1 MWFLK
6 ATSGQCPPEDHSM
19 SNTNIGAATAEVI
32 NYKITLHFNKYSQKN
47 FIIKGQ
53 NIY

>member
-6 ATSGQCPPEDHSM
+6 ATSGLWPPEDPNM
-19 SNTNIGAATAEVI
+19 SNTNVGAATTEVI
-32 NYKITLHFNKYSQKN
+32 NYKITLYFNKYSQKN

-53 NIY
+53 NIC